1 MLLITI
7 EWILLVENQGLDV
20 ILAAQPDEYISYHR
34 TFYGIQVAL
43 HNPDDFPV
51 IANPLIVQPNYDM
64 SILVEPTVL
73 ISDRKVS
80 DEMKSQIFWSA

>member
-1 MLLITI
+1 M
-7 EWILLVENQGLDV
+7 

-80 DEMKSQIFWSA
+80 DEMKSQIF